1 MMFLTASVKPSYKDR
16 SLILHGDDLKE
27 QISGFVDE
35 VLTTA
40 IDERVSE
47 GHAEDWDLDDLW
59 EALESIYPVSI
70 TADDLAEDAGDRTQ
84 ITRDQIVKEILAD
97 AHLVYDE
104 REESV
109 GEDSMR
115 EIERRVMLST
125 IGERWPEH
133 LYEMDYLKEGIGLRA
148 MAQRDPLV
156 EYQREGYSM
165 YQAMLDAIRE
175 ETVSYLFN
183 LDCRSSEPRP
193 RRCSFSLRAAQS
205 SCSTLHPMKKVAPMF
220 A

>member
-1 MMFLTASVKPSYKDR
+1 MQSNVESRNAEQRKNVLKYDDVLNRQREAIYKDR

-27 QISGFVDE
+27 QISAFVDE

-70 TADDLAEDAGDRTQ
+70 TVDDLAEDAGDRTQ

-97 AHLVYDE
+97 ARLVYDE

-109 GEDSMR
+109 GEDSMH
-115 EIERRVMLST
+115 IEDRKSV
-125 IGERWPEH
+125 
-133 LYEMDYLKEGIGLRA
+133 
-148 MAQRDPLV
+148 V
-156 EYQREGYSM
+156 
-165 YQAMLDAIRE
+165 
-175 ETVSYLFN
+175 
-183 LDCRSSEPRP
+183 
-193 RRCSFSLRAAQS
+193 
-205 SCSTLHPMKKVAPMF
+205 
-220 A
+220 